1 MADSTIT
8 KYLVKINDQLIDC
21 PAEIVGDD
29 EKIRSAFTAF
39 YPEMAGAEV
48 KRSVKD
54 GVQTI
59 DLVKH
64 AGPKG

>member
-1 MADSTIT
+1 MADTIT
-8 KYLVKINDQLIDC
+8 KYQVKINDQLVDVPVDIT
-21 PAEIVGDD
+21 GDD
-29 EKIRSAFTAF
+29 EAIRSAFAAY

-59 DLVKH
+59 ELVKH